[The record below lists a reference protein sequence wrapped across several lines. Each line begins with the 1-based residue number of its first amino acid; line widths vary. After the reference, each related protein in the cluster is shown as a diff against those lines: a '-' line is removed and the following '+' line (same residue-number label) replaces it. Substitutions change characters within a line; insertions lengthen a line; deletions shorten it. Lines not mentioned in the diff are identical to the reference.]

1 MKSGR
6 PHILLKVGAPRPALN
21 VVPRGNANIDKAE
34 YSGYVTEPIAVA
46 AEIAELARR
55 TTERLSEAIGTA
67 ATPESGVVGSSYYP
81 SPGGIDELVVS
92 KFFEVGSA
100 SDGKELS
107 AWGNFTSGG
116 KTKFMDAQEILRV
129 AQTGGLPE
137 ARTELAAYSLLKKL
151 GIAPD
156 PWIGDEI
163 PVVTGEIGKTASL
176 DELFAPETS
185 LRFEKAGGEGDFLRH
200 VRSKFVEER
209 HEGGTFTTV
218 AENEIDFV
226 VPKKLSTNTVS
237 ALPVVRDASGE
248 VFVGVEKRFLPVCEI
263 HRGSAGIVAVPAFRT
278 DKSVDSFAKIEKF
291 LSKTFGVDAR
301 DAAPLG
307 ESFFPSM
314 GITPE
319 KVYPYSVSG
328 KNVRLPEDVS
338 FVPLRELFSRSE
350 EIRDMQLLV
359 SVFRLAHSTGLWKE
373 FEKPSVPPSDVTE
386 IK

>member
-1 MKSGR
+1 M
-6 PHILLKVGAPRPALN
+6 
-21 VVPRGNANIDKAE
+21 
-34 YSGYVTEPIAVA
+34 A

-67 ATPESGVVGSSYYP
+67 AAPESGVVGSSCYP

-116 KTKFMDAQEILRV
+116 KTKFMDAQEILRI
-129 AQTGGLPE
+129 AETGGLPE
-137 ARTELAAYSLLKKL
+137 ARSELAAYSLLKKL
-151 GIAPD
+151 GIVPD

-176 DELFAPETS
+176 DELFSPEVS
-185 LRFEKAGGEGDFLRH
+185 LRFEKAEGEGNFLRH

-263 HRGSAGIVAVPAFRT
+263 HRGSSGIITVPAFRT

-291 LSKTFGVDAR
+291 LSKTFGVDVR

-307 ESFFPSM
+307 EAFFPSM

-373 FEKPSVPPSDVTE
+373 FA
-386 IK
+386 